1 MNDLKISAAEDRI
14 LTLIVSDVFTP
25 QIIFDMQEST
35 VDRTII
41 PTSLICVVSD
51 LCLDDDS
58 LTINCI
64 DKVEIYHTLTA
75 TVPYLLLTLAA
86 EKNWVIKSIPENF
99 TADGNGDTA
108 YLFTNNNKWWIM

>member
-25 QIIFDMQEST
+25 QMIFDMQQSAM
-35 VDRTII
+35 DRTII
-41 PTSLICVVSD
+41 PTSLNCVISD

-58 LTINCI
+58 LIINCI
-64 DKVEIYHTLTA
+64 DKVEIYYTLTA
-75 TVPYLLLTLAA
+75 TVPYQIQTLAA

-108 YLFTNNNKWWIM
+108 YLFTNKNEWWIM